1 MKVFSERYLNRWSLV
16 YANNSEQLIS
26 FIYFIIVGIVLSII
40 FDIFRILRRTIKT
53 SDIVTNIQDILFY
66 IITGIIILFSIF
78 YFNKGQLRVYIFIGI
93 ILGTTF
99 YMVFISKYFIKINVT
114 IINFIKKILYLLIKP
129 LIFILNFTKRLIFKP
144 ISFIII
150 NMKCFTIKNLQ
161 KIKKVTKKHKKDVE
175 QEGIWKKM

>member
-1 MKVFSERYLNRWSLV
+1 V
-16 YANNSEQLIS
+16 YANNFEQLIS

-53 SDIVTNIQDILFY
+53 SDIVTNIQDILFC

-78 YFNKGQLRVYIFIGI
+78 YFNNGELRLYVFLGLLIGI
-93 ILGTTF
+93 TF
-99 YMVFISKYFIKINVT
+99 YMIFISRYFIKINVS
-114 IINFIKKILYLLIKP
+114 IINFIKKILYFLIKP
-129 LIFILNFTKRLIFKP
+129 FIFILNFTKKLIFKP

-161 KIKKVTKKHKKDVE
+161 KFKKVTKKYKKDVK
-175 QEGIWKKM
+175 QEGI